1 MFDLAGVVI
10 EIIQKDSYTMITNF
24 RPYVLSLLY
33 TLCMLDL
40 ILNVS
45 FGLLE
50 AKENPF
56 VKLAFSV
63 FKYSFVGYIVNNYKE
78 VLTIIIGGGIQLG
91 NIALGK
97 GSNTYF
103 STDLF
108 KFLYDYILFASTV
121 FLGVGG
127 IATAV
132 DIAFIE
138 SLPMVS
144 MLFLGALLTFIF
156 WCLISLIMQIGK
168 VFLVSA
174 FAYPLIVFIVLSK
187 TKDIG
192 MKALSAVISSGIYIY
207 VVTTLLN
214 MSTDI
219 HQRISEYYPTTDTA
233 FSFKS
238 ITQSF
243 TNMISATIVSFIVF
257 LLLKNADIIANMLSS
272 GIIGALNEG
281 GKGVIG
287 FVQDVR
293 STSTAGQGQNPFQKN
308 SNNSGFGKLG
318 K

>member
-1 MFDLAGVVI
+1 MFDIAGIVI
-10 EIIQKDSYTMITNF
+10 EVIQKDSYTMITNF
-24 RPYVLSLLY
+24 KPYVLSLLY

-63 FKYSFVGYIVNNYKE
+63 FKYAFIGYIVNNYKE
-78 VLTIIIGGGIQLG
+78 VLVTIIGGGIQLG

-108 KFLYDYILFASTV
+108 QFLYKFIHFASGV
-121 FLGVGG
+121 FLIVGG
-127 IATAV
+127 IATGV

-138 SLPMVS
+138 SLPMASV
-144 MLFLGALLTFIF
+144 LLLGALLTFLF
-156 WCLISLIMQIGK
+156 WSLVSLVIQIGK

-174 FAYPLIVFIVLSK
+174 FAYPLIVFTVFSK

-192 MKALSAVISSGIYIY
+192 MKALSAVVSSGIYIY

-214 MSTDI
+214 MANNIYKRLSTYYSSDTNFSFTS
-219 HQRISEYYPTTDTA
+219 ISES
-233 FSFKS
+233 FS
-238 ITQSF
+238 
-243 TNMISATIVSFIVF
+243 NMIMSMVVSFIVL
-257 LLLKNADIIANMLSS
+257 LLLKNADAISSMLSS
-272 GIIGALNEG
+272 GVIGALNQG
-281 GKGVIG
+281 GKGIMG
-287 FVQDVR
+287 FMQDVR
-293 STSTAGQGQNPFQKN
+293 NTSTVGQGKNPFQKN
-308 SNNSGFGKLG
+308 PKNPFGKLG

>member
-1 MFDLAGVVI
+1 MFDLAGIVI
-10 EIIQKDSYTMITNF
+10 EIIQKDSYTMISNF
-24 RPYVLSLLY
+24 RPYILSLLY

-40 ILNVS
+40 ILNIS

-63 FKYSFVGYIVNNYKE
+63 FKYAFIGYIVNNYKE

-108 KFLYDYILFASTV
+108 QFLYNYIIFASTV

-127 IATAV
+127 VATAV

-144 MLFLGALLTFIF
+144 MLFLGALLTFVF
-156 WCLISLIMQIGK
+156 WALVSLIMQVGK
-168 VFLVSA
+168 VFLVAA
-174 FAYPLIVFIVLSK
+174 FAYPLIVFTVLSK

-214 MSTDI
+214 MSSNI
-219 HQRISEYYPTTDTA
+219 HKRISDYYPTTDSG

-243 TNMISATIVSFIVF
+243 TNMISAVLVSFIVF
-257 LLLKNADIIANMLSS
+257 LLLKNADSIASMLSS

-281 GKGVIG
+281 GKGIMG
-287 FVQDVR
+287 FVQDTKG
-293 STSTAGQGQNPFQKN
+293 SATIGQGENPFQKN
-308 SNNSGFGKLG
+308 PKQNMLG